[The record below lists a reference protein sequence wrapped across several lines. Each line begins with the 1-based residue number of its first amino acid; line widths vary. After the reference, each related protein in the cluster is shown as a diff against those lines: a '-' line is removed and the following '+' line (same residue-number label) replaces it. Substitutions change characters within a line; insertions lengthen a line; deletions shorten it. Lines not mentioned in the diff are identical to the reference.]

1 MSASQFW
8 NVARRR
14 EASPDLTSFDLLLAF
29 RGSIANDFVAIYG
42 SHVDQLDCSWVRRV
56 Y

>member
-1 MSASQFW
+1 MSASQFG

-14 EASPDLTSFDLLLAF
+14 EGLPDLTGFDLLLAF
-29 RGSIANDFVAIYG
+29 RGSIANDFAAICI
-42 SHVDQLDCSWVRRV
+42 SLVDQLDCSWVRRV